1 MRQPRIPKG
10 TGETR
15 RYLAV
20 GLDCYLCLLVVGLL
34 VHSCLGSPGAGA
46 GRTAAVLVGQLTV
59 LSFANQV
66 LLTMAVRASAGKLI
80 MGVRVIR
87 LPDAGRPEFRRLVVR
102 WLYGLLWLPLQPWHH
117 LRRAATAEPP
127 PPERLGGGPRPPRAR
142 TWRGC
147 ARSTAATCGTTGRRW
162 RDVRAEAA
170 HTRKGHPAAHCREDY
185 PATRSRADRIAAAVA
200 DASYSGPTPGTMITS
215 PSMCRVRSGRIS
227 W

>member
-1 MRQPRIPKG
+1 MMLPMTKPRGRRRKQSPYQPRLLYGTGRTPGEARQPRLPRG

-34 VHSCLGSPGAGA
+34 VHSCLGAPGAGA

-87 LPDAGRPEFRRLVVR
+87 LPDAGRPEFRRLVLR

-117 LRRAATAEPP
+117 LRRTAAAPP
-127 PPERLGGGPRPPRAR
+127 PPERLGGCPRAAAQHTDLAGVR
-142 TWRGC
+142 QVH
-147 ARSTAATCGTTGRRW
+147 RSDLRYY
-162 RDVRAEAA
+162 
-170 HTRKGHPAAHCREDY
+170 RE
-185 PATRSRADRIAAAVA
+185 AVA
-200 DASYSGPTPGTMITS
+200 
-215 PSMCRVRSGRIS
+215 GRTD
-227 W
+227 

>member
-127 PPERLGGGPRPPRAR
+127 PRNAWAAAPGRPVHGPGRGAPGPPQRPAVLPGGGGGTHGLRRPTPTRAIPPRPPARATPPRAPAPTASPQPWPRRR
-142 TWRGC
+142 TPV
-147 ARSTAATCGTTGRRW
+147 RRPE
-162 RDVRAEAA
+162 R
-170 HTRKGHPAAHCREDY
+170 
-185 PATRSRADRIAAAVA
+185 
-200 DASYSGPTPGTMITS
+200 
-215 PSMCRVRSGRIS
+215 
-227 W
+227 